1 MDQGRADRLKFPAN
15 MKIKGLSSYWPVA
28 LDYSKGL
35 AIPGFAHSGTK
46 AIEQCY
52 AKEFC
57 TTPVEMSFTRTQSRV
72 KVWVGY
78 SAGIDETREV
88 YLIAYDKDGNYVG
101 KARETLTLQGEL
113 LPIRT
118 PLEVISKRSN
128 ISRAVVSFS
137 LSNIP
142 SEWPI
147 MSHLAVDNVE
157 FEAAGPPP
165 GQKRLD
171 LAILSADRWRFE
183 NNALVL
189 QVEIINKGNSP
200 APETL
205 VLAYNQEDH
214 DWSSGE
220 TVPGLNP
227 GDVTVVEVW
236 LHVSD
241 ALRGKT
247 HMFVVEIDPEGQI
260 EELSKRNN
268 AARTPEIFIPPVE
281 ENNQRPDLATWYIV
295 IFTVFAAT
303 IILKYVINKRKPRL
317 PINIETRGG
326 VECMYEPE
334 SQQYPVSME
343 VKGGVER
350 L

>member
-1 MDQGRADRLKFPAN
+1 MRYSFAHGDKDGYPYPVNRQDYDRSISMLENALRRARTGDEDLSTGGPGQGGQVEVSGQYED
-15 MKIKGLSSYWPVA
+15 KGIIFNGPVA

-35 AIPGFAHSGTK
+35 AIPDFTRSGTK

-57 TTPVEMSFTRTQSRV
+57 TTPIEMSFTRPQSRV

-118 PLEVISKRSN
+118 PLEVTSAGAN

-157 FEAAGPPP
+157 FETAGPPSE
-165 GQKRLD
+165 K
-171 LAILSADRWRFE
+171 
-183 NNALVL
+183 
-189 QVEIINKGNSP
+189 K
-200 APETL
+200 
-205 VLAYNQEDH
+205 
-214 DWSSGE
+214 
-220 TVPGLNP
+220 
-227 GDVTVVEVW
+227 
-236 LHVSD
+236 
-241 ALRGKT
+241 
-247 HMFVVEIDPEGQI
+247 
-260 EELSKRNN
+260 
-268 AARTPEIFIPPVE
+268 
-281 ENNQRPDLATWYIV
+281 RPDLAIWYIV

-303 IILKYVINKRKPRL
+303 IISKYVINKRKPRL

-326 VECMYEPE
+326 VEWMHEPE

-343 VKGGVER
+343 IKGGVER